1 MKTNEIRKVL
11 DDFCQKLEETK
22 TDNDFNYKIE
32 ETSSQIGIE
41 KKDLKMRLAI
51 MQLWLTKRPNA
62 IKL

>member
-41 KKDLKMRLAI
+41 KKI
-51 MQLWLTKRPNA
+51 
-62 IKL
+62 